1 MTLTVENFYERLKE
15 KHDPNENNPHFK
27 EHGIKIPFRMLI
39 VGASGSM
46 KTNSALDIC
55 KKFSDTFSHITIVTR
70 NVKEPL
76 YLHMQENIDASQ
88 LTVIE
93 IEEDDLSE
101 LPEMKTLTNKE
112 PHTLII
118 FDDLV
123 LVKDQRK
130 ITEFFIRC
138 RKYNISAMYLTQSYF
153 GTPKK
158 IRGNCNIILF
168 KKVNSKRDL
177 QTILSEYSLS
187 IELPEL
193 LRIHQDATKNQ
204 LDWLMVRMDNP
215 PGKQFFHNYSPLLT
229 SGHESS
235 GDAIGQHE
243 NGPETPTQEKVPCSK
258 KTRNQCKL
266 EGKDEHQKNDQSKSV
281 QTKID
286 IPQELIDLHSLAQ
299 KRPIETTINKIV
311 NKKIRTL
318 YK

>member
-15 KHDPNENNPHFK
+15 KHDPNENNPHYK

-46 KTNSALDIC
+46 KTNSALDLC

-70 NVKEPL
+70 NIREPL
-76 YLHMQENIDASQ
+76 YLHMQQNIDASQ

-93 IEEDDLSE
+93 IEDDDLSE
-101 LPEMKTLTNKE
+101 LPRMATLTNKE

-123 LVKDQRK
+123 LVKDQKK

-138 RKYNISAMYLTQSYF
+138 RKFNISAMYLTQSYF

-193 LRIHQDATKNQ
+193 LKIHQESTKNQ

-215 PGKQFFHNYSPLLT
+215 PGKQFFHNYTPLTTSVDPT
-229 SGHESS
+229 SGDSSHESQ
-235 GDAIGQHE
+235 A
-243 NGPETPTQEKVPCSK
+243 GPQAPTQDKLPKLK
-258 KTRNQCKL
+258 KGDHHPKL
-266 EGKDEHQKNDQSKSV
+266 ERIKEQDAKEDSNHI
-281 QTKID
+281 QTPVEIMD
-286 IPQELIDLHSLAQ
+286 ELIEIRKMAK
-299 KRPIETTINKIV
+299 KRHGEPTVNKIV
-311 NKKIRTL
+311 DKKFKTFYR
-318 YK
+318 